1 MRRRQLLH
9 VLVIVALLALPLLV
23 DQPRS
28 EQHVFTGTVR
38 GWKAGESITVASEQ
52 TDPAGFTARL
62 RNTRYEG
69 PVDQIGTG
77 STVTIWYRIVGE
89 SHPVVDKVR
98 VNVR

>member
-1 MRRRQLLH
+1 
-9 VLVIVALLALPLLV
+9 VVIIAILAIPLLL
-23 DQPRS
+23 DLPKG
-28 EQHVFTGTVR
+28 EQQVFTGTVR
-38 GWKAGESITVASEQ
+38 ELKAGESITVASEQ
-52 TDPAGFTARL
+52 TAPAGFTARL